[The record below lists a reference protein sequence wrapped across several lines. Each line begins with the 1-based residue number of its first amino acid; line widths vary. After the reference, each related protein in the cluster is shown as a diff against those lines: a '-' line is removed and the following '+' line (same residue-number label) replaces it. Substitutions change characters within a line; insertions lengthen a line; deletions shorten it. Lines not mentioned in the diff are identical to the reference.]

1 MNTDQTAEIASQWE
15 TGLRMDSARLKQ
27 LDRDFGVTMRSARDL
42 GLEQKFSQEWNMSWI
57 QRWEIVD
64 GRLVRINGLVK
75 AMDDSINSTQS
86 DRLHVTRNAWESI
99 HLEGLQLVESMSVI
113 RAQTSALNPAARTE
127 WNLLSKA
134 LDAHLENLNA
144 CSLALRVKIEHL
156 LEHPQSESALQT
168 TFPPEN
174 EAEAQNHLSDL
185 DAAAIE
191 LDKEHHQA
199 GGFLDV
205 IKGLFLWVESPEER
219 VKSDQSD

>member
-1 MNTDQTAEIASQWE
+1 MNTDHTAEIASQWE

-27 LDRDFGVTMRSARDL
+27 LNRDFALTMRSAQDL
-42 GLEQKFSQEWNMSWI
+42 GLEQKFSEEWNTTWM
-57 QRWEIVD
+57 QRWKLVD
-64 GRLVRINGLVK
+64 VLLVRITGLVN
-75 AMDDSINSTQS
+75 AMDESITSTQS
-86 DRLHVTRNAWESI
+86 DRLHVARNAWESI

-113 RAQTSALNPAARTE
+113 RAQTSALSPAARTE

-144 CSLALRVKIEHL
+144 CSLALRVKLEHL
-156 LEHPQSESALQT
+156 MEHPQSESTLQT

-174 EAEAQNHLSDL
+174 EAVAQNHLSDL

-205 IKGLFLWVESPEER
+205 VKGLFLWVESPEER
-219 VKSDQSD
+219 VKGDQSV